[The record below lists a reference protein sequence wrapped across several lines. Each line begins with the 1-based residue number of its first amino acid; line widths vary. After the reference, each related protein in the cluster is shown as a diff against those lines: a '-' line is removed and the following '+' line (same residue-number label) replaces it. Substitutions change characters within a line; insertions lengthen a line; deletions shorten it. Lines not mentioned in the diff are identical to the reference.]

1 MNAQLMKQFVC
12 NAGIIFALL
21 TPLPTSPS
29 TLPVSSQSDILQFE
43 NISTEQGLSQNTVT
57 AILQDQQ
64 GFMWFGTEGGLNKY
78 DGYQFSIYKHDPD
91 DPQSLSSNVISSIF
105 EDRDGTLWIGTIAGL
120 DRLDRKTNM
129 FVNYLRDFPDSDNPS
144 ERSVLAINQ
153 DRSGVLWVGTDGG
166 GLLAFNLK
174 NNQFTIYKHDP
185 NDPKTLIDNTIH
197 SIYEDRDGTLWI
209 GADQGLD
216 RLDPATGEI
225 THCNQNSTLV
235 RSLID
240 NPVYAINED
249 SQGMMLLGTQKG
261 LFQWNRTQNQINEYL
276 HQPSIL
282 NSISD
287 NSIRC
292 IFKDAQGTLWVGT
305 RSGLDQFNESQKR
318 FVHYKHNPND
328 FQSLISDSIRSV
340 YEDQSGVIWIGTAG
354 GGISKYARAS
364 HKFNLYKT
372 TPGLSNSLSDNNI
385 WSVYEDRNG
394 MLWVGTFSAGLN
406 KLDRKSGIVTVYKN
420 NPGEANSLS
429 NNDIR
434 AILEDQN
441 GNLWVGTE
449 HGGLERFDPQT
460 GTFFHY
466 QYNADDP
473 GSLSSDSIFSIYEDH
488 LGELWIG
495 TEGGGLNMMD
505 QTTGTFAH
513 YQYDANDPFSLNNND
528 IRTIYEDSMGIL
540 WIGTFGGVNL
550 FDKRTNRFTAYRND
564 PGNASS
570 LSSDL
575 VMSIFED
582 PEGIVWIGTIGGGLN
597 RFDRTTQSF
606 THYTEK
612 DGLPDNTVY
621 GILAGSD
628 GTLWLSTN
636 KGISKFDPRRET
648 FRNYDTSDGL
658 QGNQFNPGAFFQ
670 SKYGEMFFG
679 GTQGL
684 NAFFPE
690 QVTDNP
696 IPPPLVITAFK
707 KFNQTV
713 QTDLQSN
720 DTIKLSHRDSF
731 ISFEFAALDFNAPD
745 KNQYAYM
752 LDGFDTDWIQA
763 GSRRYASYTNLP
775 SGEYVFR
782 VKGSNNDGVWN
793 ETGIAIPISV
803 TPPFWQTWWFA
814 TTGIVLLAGVIT
826 LGFQQRVRAV
836 KENARKLESLV
847 EQRTSEL
854 SDANKQL
861 EVEIEQR
868 KKAEEALA
876 KRTAERLEQSEARF
890 RTMFETAA
898 VGIGIM
904 GLDRKVIDANPALCR
919 MYGYSCEELRGQSSA
934 LVTHPDDLPRSVQYL
949 QDILEGNYDH
959 YTDERRYIRKNGEV
973 FWAQITMSVVKDS
986 QGKPLYLVGMLNDIT
1001 ETKHT
1006 LDDLRRSQARFQAV
1020 FENAAVGIALMS
1032 LDRRPIAFNP
1042 ITEKIIGYNAEELKD
1057 VDPRELAITEDRN
1070 VDTDQ
1075 FQELI
1080 SGKRNSYVMERRYR
1094 RKNGEIFWARINYSL
1109 VRDLE
1114 GNPEYLIGMIED
1126 IDDQKR
1132 ASERLAVQ
1140 EAVHRRILEQ
1150 RIAERTEEL
1159 NKANELLQQKAAQ
1172 EAVATER
1179 TRLARDLH
1187 DAVTQT
1193 LFSATLIADVLPDIW
1208 QMNEKEGRRRLEE
1221 LRQLTRGALAEMR
1234 TLLVELRPNALVEVP
1249 LPTLLRQLSEAL
1261 TGRDRIDIQFSSEGE
1276 RKLPPDVQVAFYRI
1290 AQEALNNVVKHS
1302 KASQAVVV
1310 LRLGDQVRLGIT
1322 DNGTGFDP
1330 TSVTADHLGLKIMR
1344 ERSEAIRANF
1354 SLYSEPGEGTQV
1366 TVTWQDKEIP

>member
-1 MNAQLMKQFVC
+1 MSAQFMKQFVC
-12 NAGIIFALL
+12 NAGVIFALL
-21 TPLPTSPS
+21 SSLFTFPS
-29 TLPVSSQSDILQFE
+29 TLPVNSQSDILQFE
-43 NISTEQGLSQNTVT
+43 NISTEQGLSQGTVT
-57 AILQDQQ
+57 AILQDRQ

-78 DGYQFSIYKHDPD
+78 DGYQFSIYEHDPD
-91 DPQSLSSNVISSIF
+91 NPQSLSSNVISSIY
-105 EDRDGTLWIGTIAGL
+105 EDRDGTLWVGTIAGL
-120 DRLDRKTNM
+120 DRLDRKTNT
-129 FVNYLRDFPDSDNPS
+129 FVHYLRDLTGSDITS
-144 ERSVLAINQ
+144 ERSVLTINQ
-153 DRSGVLWVGTDGG
+153 DRSGALWVGTDGG
-166 GLLAFNLK
+166 GLLVLNLK
-174 NNQFTIYKHDP
+174 NNQFTVYKHDP
-185 NDPKTLIDNTIH
+185 DDPKTLINSTIH
-197 SIYEDRDGTLWI
+197 SIYEDRDGMLWI
-209 GADQGLD
+209 GTEQGLD
-216 RLDPATGEI
+216 RLDSTTGEI
-225 THCNQNSTLV
+225 THSNQNSILV

-240 NPVYAINED
+240 NPVYAIGED
-249 SQGMMLLGTQKG
+249 SQGMMWLGTKNG
-261 LFQWNRTQNQINEYL
+261 LFQWNRAQNQINQYL

-282 NSISD
+282 NSLSD

-292 IFKDAQGTLWVGT
+292 IFRDTQGTLWIGT

-328 FQSLISDSIRSV
+328 SQSLINDSIRSI
-340 YEDQSGVIWIGTAG
+340 YEDQSGVMWIGTAG
-354 GGISKYARAS
+354 GGLSKYARAS
-364 HKFNLYKT
+364 HKFNLYKNN
-372 TPGLSNSLSDNNI
+372 PDLSNSLSDNNI

-406 KLDRKSGIVTVYKN
+406 KLNRGSGTVTVYKN
-420 NPGEANSLS
+420 NPQESNSLS

-434 AILEDQN
+434 AILEDQHS
-441 GNLWVGTE
+441 NLWIGTE
-449 HGGLERFDPQT
+449 HGGLERFDPRT
-460 GTFFHY
+460 ETFFHY
-466 QYNADDP
+466 QHNPNDP
-473 GSLSSDSIFSIYEDH
+473 GSLSSDSVFSIYEDH
-488 LGELWIG
+488 QGGLWIG
-495 TEGGGLNMMD
+495 TQGGGLNLMD
-505 QTTGTFAH
+505 QATGTFTH
-513 YQYDANDPFSLNNND
+513 YQYDANDPFSLSNND
-528 IRTIYEDSMGIL
+528 IRTIYEDSMDIL
-540 WIGTFGGVNL
+540 WIGTLGGVNL
-550 FDKRTNRFTAYRND
+550 FDKHTNRFTTYRND
-564 PGNASS
+564 PGNPLS

-575 VMSIFED
+575 VLSIFED
-582 PEGIVWIGTIGGGLN
+582 SEGIVWIGTIGGGLD
-597 RFDRTTQSF
+597 RFDRMTQSF

-612 DGLPDNTVY
+612 NGLPDDTVY

-636 KGISKFDPRRET
+636 KGISKFDPRREI
-648 FRNYDTSDGL
+648 FRNYDTNDGL
-658 QGNQFNPGAFFQ
+658 QDNQFNPGAFFQ
-670 SKYGEMFFG
+670 GRDGEMFFG

-690 QVTDNP
+690 QVKDNP

-713 QTDLQSN
+713 QTDLPSN
-720 DTIKLSHRDSF
+720 ESIQLSYRDSF

-745 KNQYAYM
+745 KNQYAYK
-752 LDGFDTDWIQA
+752 LDGFDKDWVQA

-775 SGEYVFR
+775 GGDYVFR

-793 ETGIAIPISV
+793 ETGIAVPISV

-814 TTGIVLLAGVIT
+814 TIGVVLLTGVIS

-854 SDANKQL
+854 SDANNQL

-876 KRTAERLEQSEARF
+876 IQTAEQLEQSEARF

-904 GLDRKVIDANPALCR
+904 GLDRKVVDANPALCQ
-919 MYGYSCEELRGQSSA
+919 MYGYSCDELIGQNSA
-934 LVTHPDDLPRSVQYL
+934 LVTYPDDLLQSAQYL
-949 QDILEGNYDH
+949 QDLLESKYNH
-959 YTDERRYIRKNGEV
+959 YTDERRYVRKNGEV
-973 FWAQITMSVVKDS
+973 FWAQITMSMVKDS

-1001 ETKHT
+1001 EKKRT

-1032 LDRRPIAFNP
+1032 LDRRALEVNP
-1042 ITEKIIGYNAEELKD
+1042 ITEKIIGYSAAELKNI
-1057 VDPRELAITEDRN
+1057 DPRELTIPEDHN
-1070 VDTDQ
+1070 VDAEL
-1075 FQELI
+1075 FPELI
-1080 SGKRNSYVMERRYR
+1080 DGKRSSYVMERRYR
-1094 RKNGEIFWARINYSL
+1094 RKDGTIFWARINYSL
-1109 VRDLE
+1109 VRDLD
-1114 GNPEYLIGMIED
+1114 GNPDYLIGMIED

-1132 ASERLAVQ
+1132 ASERLAAQ
-1140 EAVHRRILEQ
+1140 EAEHRHILEQ

-1208 QMNEKEGRRRLEE
+1208 QMNEKEGWRRLEE

-1276 RKLPPDVQVAFYRI
+1276 RKLPPDVQVALYRI

-1302 KASQAVVV
+1302 KASQAVVA

-1330 TSVTADHLGLKIMR
+1330 SSVTADHLGLKIMR
-1344 ERSEAIRANF
+1344 ERSEAVGANF
-1354 SLYSEPGEGTQV
+1354 NLYSEPGEGTQV
-1366 TVTWQDKEIP
+1366 TFTWKDKETP

>member
-1 MNAQLMKQFVC
+1 MSVQFIKQFVC
-12 NAGIIFALL
+12 NASVIFTLL
-21 TPLPTSPS
+21 SSLSTFPS
-29 TLPVSSQSDILQFE
+29 TLPVNSQSDIPQFE
-43 NISTEQGLSQNTVT
+43 NISTEQGLSQSTVT
-57 AILQDQQ
+57 AILQDRQ

-78 DGYQFSIYKHDPD
+78 DGYQFSIYEHDPEN
-91 DPQSLSSNVISSIF
+91 PQSLSSNVIS
-105 EDRDGTLWIGTIAGL
+105 
-120 DRLDRKTNM
+120 
-129 FVNYLRDFPDSDNPS
+129 
-144 ERSVLAINQ
+144 
-153 DRSGVLWVGTDGG
+153 
-166 GLLAFNLK
+166 
-174 NNQFTIYKHDP
+174 
-185 NDPKTLIDNTIH
+185 

-209 GADQGLD
+209 GTVTGLDRLDRKTNTFVNYLQDLTDSDNANARSVLTINQDQSGALWVGTDGGGLLVFNLKNNQFTVYKHDPDDPKTLINNTVHSIYEDRDGILWIGTEQGLD
-216 RLDPATGEI
+216 RLDPTTGGI
-225 THCNQNSTLV
+225 THSTQNSILV

-240 NPVYAINED
+240 NPIYAISED
-249 SQGMMLLGTQKG
+249 SQGMMWIGTKNG
-261 LFQWNRTQNQINEYL
+261 LFQWNRAQNQINEYL

-292 IFKDAQGTLWVGT
+292 IFRDTQGTLWIGT
-305 RSGLDQFNESQKR
+305 RSGLEQFNESQKR

-328 FQSLISDSIRSV
+328 SQSLISDSIRSI
-340 YEDQSGVIWIGTAG
+340 YEDQSGVMWIGTAG
-354 GGISKYARAS
+354 GGLSKYAQAS
-364 HKFNLYKT
+364 HKFIVYKNN
-372 TPGLSNSLSDNNI
+372 PDVSNSLSDNNI
-385 WSVYEDRNG
+385 WSVYEDRNS

-406 KLDRKSGIVTVYKN
+406 KLDRESGIVTVYKN
-420 NPGEANSLS
+420 NPEEANSLS
-429 NNDIR
+429 NNDVR
-434 AILEDQN
+434 AILEDQHD
-441 GNLWVGTE
+441 NLWIGTE
-449 HGGLERFDPQT
+449 HGRLERFDPQT
-460 GTFFHY
+460 ETFFHY
-466 QYNADDP
+466 QHNPNDP
-473 GSLSSDSIFSIYEDH
+473 GSLSSDTVFSIYEDH
-488 LGELWIG
+488 QGELWIG
-495 TEGGGLNMMD
+495 TQGEGLNLMD
-505 QTTGTFAH
+505 QATGTFTH
-513 YQYDANDPFSLNNND
+513 YQYDANNPFSLSNND
-528 IRTIYEDSMGIL
+528 VRTIYEDSMDIL
-540 WIGTFGGVNL
+540 WVGTLGGLNL
-550 FDKRTNRFTAYRND
+550 FDKHTNRFTTYRND
-564 PGNASS
+564 PSDPLS

-575 VMSIFED
+575 VLSIFED
-582 PEGIVWIGTIGGGLN
+582 PEGIVWTGTIGGGLN
-597 RFDRTTQSF
+597 RFDRVTRSF

-612 DGLPDNTVY
+612 NGLPDDTIY

-628 GTLWLSTN
+628 STLWLSTN
-636 KGISKFDPRRET
+636 KGISKFDPRREI

-658 QGNQFNPGAFFQ
+658 QDNQFNPGAFFQ
-670 SKYGEMFFG
+670 SRDGEMFFG
-679 GTQGL
+679 GTHGL

-690 QVTDNP
+690 QVKDNP

-713 QTDLQSN
+713 QTDLPTNEPIQ
-720 DTIKLSHRDSF
+720 LSYRDSF

-745 KNQYAYM
+745 KNQYAYK
-752 LDGFDTDWIQA
+752 LDGFDKDWIQA
-763 GSRRYASYTNLP
+763 GSRHYASYTNLP
-775 SGEYVFR
+775 GGEYVFR

-803 TPPFWQTWWFA
+803 TPPFWQTWWFG
-814 TTGIVLLAGVIT
+814 TIGVVLLAGVIT

-868 KKAEEALA
+868 EKAEEALA
-876 KRTAERLEQSEARF
+876 KRSAEQLEQSEARF

-959 YTDERRYIRKNGEV
+959 YTDERRYIRRNGEV

-1020 FENAAVGIALMS
+1020 FENAAVGIALMN
-1032 LDRRPIAFNP
+1032 LDRRPLAFNP
-1042 ITEKIIGYNAEELKD
+1042 ITEKIIGYSAEELKD
-1057 VDPRELAITEDRN
+1057 VDPRELAIPEDRN

-1109 VRDLE
+1109 VRDLD
-1114 GNPEYLIGMIED
+1114 GNPDYLIGMIED

-1208 QMNEKEGRRRLEE
+1208 QMNEKEGRRRLDE

-1302 KASQAVVV
+1302 KAAQAVVV

-1330 TSVTADHLGLKIMR
+1330 ASVTADHLGLKIMR